1 MSVSVSGDAISPP
14 DQAADGPLPQRR
26 ARELTPGRWDAD
38 RAVTVMYREHY
49 LSLVR
54 LALLLVADIATA
66 EDVVQ
71 DSFVA
76 MHNAWRR
83 LRDPDKGL
91 SYVRQ
96 SVVNRSRSVLRR
108 RGVAE
113 RHTPSPAPDM
123 PSAEH
128 SAFALLD
135 RSQVIAA
142 LNTLPSRQ
150 REVLVLKFYGD
161 LGGPQIAAA
170 LGISQGAVKSH
181 TSRAIAAMRTALG
194 PNL

>member
-1 MSVSVSGDAISPP
+1 MSVSVSGDAISLPTK
-14 DQAADGPLPQRR
+14 AADGALPPRR
-26 ARELTPGRWDAD
+26 AGALTPVRWDAD
-38 RAVTVMYREHY
+38 RAVTAIYREHY
-49 LSLVR
+49 RSLVR
-54 LALLLVADIATA
+54 LALLLVADVATA

-76 MHNAWRR
+76 MHDGWRR

-91 SYVRQ
+91 SYLRQ
-96 SVVNRSRSVLRR
+96 AVVNRSRSVLRR

-113 RHTPSPAPDM
+113 RHAPSPAPHM

-150 REVLVLKFYGD
+150 REVLILKFYAD

-181 TSRAIAAMRTALG
+181 TSRAMAAMRTALA
-194 PNL
+194 PAR